1 MGAGLARDSGVSGSG
16 YFDCQAAIAG
26 KPGSHRVLQ
35 CFEYNVYNLG
45 LSSGGLVLST
55 PGTCKLPSTTWLPSN
70 CGWVTQV
77 RMS

>member
-1 MGAGLARDSGVSGSG
+1 MEAGLARDSGVSGNE
-16 YFDCQAAIAG
+16 YVDWLAAIAG
-26 KPGSHRVLQ
+26 KPGSHRGMGRLGDW
-35 CFEYNVYNLG
+35 VYSCG
-45 LSSGGLVLST
+45 LSSGGLVLSI